1 MKLKTIV
8 KLGTMTSI
16 VLFVFAVG
24 YFAFMRMDMA
34 RHNRDINLFSFVPD
48 DCSGVL
54 DSDNVNA
61 FLGDYPMLNY
71 ADELKTFQ
79 FSGLF
84 NVILHELNEYMLHR
98 AHGLGGQI
106 DHLLVSFH
114 ASSTAS
120 DQVVYFKTDIDGE
133 RMVTD
138 VLQEYLSDRFLPKE
152 VKYRGKTIYV
162 YPLGDDEF
170 LAVYTGGGFGV
181 MSFQERLIEKVIDAK
196 LDEKSLN
203 DNPGFSEIRNKKKVK
218 NYTTLYSRN
227 SGIPFL
233 EMGDNAWSEYDFHL
247 NSDVLYL
254 TGETYMSEPF
264 PSSVADMNQH
274 ATFIKEDSLIV
285 SIVQDST
292 LVCMNQAFEANECGN
307 RTLFNECVSNLSQE
321 AAFTLVADMQQVI
334 DKPERFQ
341 NYLPAFVLDNAHLL
355 RSFVLSV
362 QLIVN
367 EGRPSHI
374 WVFTYK
380 N

>member
-1 MKLKTIV
+1 
-8 KLGTMTSI
+8 
-16 VLFVFAVG
+16 
-24 YFAFMRMDMA
+24 
-34 RHNRDINLFSFVPD
+34 
-48 DCSGVL
+48 
-54 DSDNVNA
+54 
-61 FLGDYPMLNY
+61 
-71 ADELKTFQ
+71 
-79 FSGLF
+79 
-84 NVILHELNEYMLHR
+84 
-98 AHGLGGQI
+98 
-106 DHLLVSFH
+106 
-114 ASSTAS
+114 
-120 DQVVYFKTDIDGE
+120 
-133 RMVTD
+133 
-138 VLQEYLSDRFLPKE
+138 
-152 VKYRGKTIYV
+152 
-162 YPLGDDEF
+162 
-170 LAVYTGGGFGV
+170 
-181 MSFQERLIEKVIDAK
+181 
-196 LDEKSLN
+196 
-203 DNPGFSEIRNKKKVK
+203 
-218 NYTTLYSRN
+218 
-227 SGIPFL
+227 
-233 EMGDNAWSEYDFHL
+233 
-247 NSDVLYL
+247 
-254 TGETYMSEPF
+254 MSEPF

>member
-138 VLQEYLSDRFLPKE
+138 VLQEYLSDRFL
-152 VKYRGKTIYV
+152 
-162 YPLGDDEF
+162 
-170 LAVYTGGGFGV
+170 
-181 MSFQERLIEKVIDAK
+181 
-196 LDEKSLN
+196 
-203 DNPGFSEIRNKKKVK
+203 
-218 NYTTLYSRN
+218 
-227 SGIPFL
+227 
-233 EMGDNAWSEYDFHL
+233 
-247 NSDVLYL
+247 
-254 TGETYMSEPF
+254 
-264 PSSVADMNQH
+264 
-274 ATFIKEDSLIV
+274 
-285 SIVQDST
+285 
-292 LVCMNQAFEANECGN
+292 
-307 RTLFNECVSNLSQE
+307 
-321 AAFTLVADMQQVI
+321 
-334 DKPERFQ
+334 
-341 NYLPAFVLDNAHLL
+341 
-355 RSFVLSV
+355 
-362 QLIVN
+362 
-367 EGRPSHI
+367 
-374 WVFTYK
+374 
-380 N
+380 